1 MRHDV
6 LTDISRSTL
15 QHDLQFIELVKSTE
29 VLPCLKNG
37 IFCKLFL
44 LTAIKSTFTLIKER
58 AQTERRREGRQGENY
73 SFDEE
78 NMRRDLDVMGRVT

>member
-6 LTDISRSTL
+6 LTDISKSTL

-58 AQTERRREGRQGENY
+58 GQTERGREDGERERQGENY

-78 NMRRDLDVMGRVT
+78 I